1 VFRSEAVKA
10 QQKKLH
16 GDVFLTQPLPFS
28 VLSGVLCA
36 IVLLAGVFIVAGS
49 YARSEH
55 VAGYLVP
62 SKGLVKIQARQFGT
76 LESMRV
82 REGDLV
88 HKGQPLA
95 EVLVSA
101 TADDGKNVAAK
112 ALAAIEQ
119 QRLTLE
125 AQKVLE
131 QNMLEAELAKLQS
144 EQRETMLSINSLEA
158 QIKLQAQITSSAED
172 AYKDVQDL
180 LGKGYISKIESE
192 RRRQSWL
199 SHQAQMQM
207 REQDLASAKARL
219 QQLSIRLTQLPDES
233 DQRLARLRAQLAEL
247 DGRIAELEGRRAYL
261 VSSPVEGRV
270 VAVSGT
276 GVGRTVQ
283 AGQPLLTI
291 LPEGSELKAEL
302 YVPSRAVGFV
312 EEGQEVRLLYDA
324 FPYQRFGSFP
334 AVITK
339 VTETILSP
347 DEAMAPFEIREPVY
361 RVTAAIESDTI
372 QARGREVTLQS
383 GMALKA
389 NIVLERRSFLD
400 WILEPLRAV
409 GERS

>member
-1 VFRSEAVKA
+1 MFRSEAVKA